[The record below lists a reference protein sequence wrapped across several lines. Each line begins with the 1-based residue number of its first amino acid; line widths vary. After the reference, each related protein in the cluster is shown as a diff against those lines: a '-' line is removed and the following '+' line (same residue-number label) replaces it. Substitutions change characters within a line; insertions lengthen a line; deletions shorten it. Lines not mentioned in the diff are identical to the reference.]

1 MKVQSWRDDSVSKDN
16 WNNDGEFS
24 PEKIDV
30 ASDTKG
36 IKKKNRE
43 KGMEVKGAV
52 RNLRDFV

>member
-1 MKVQSWRDDSVSKDN
+1 MSKDN

-52 RNLRDFV
+52 RNLSDFV